1 MRLGPMETL
10 RGNGRSLLNGR
21 NGAESMRL
29 HCKDRVEL
37 ASEVFQGD
45 DRGQFYQFLIPELP
59 LEALEEPVR
68 NPFSRVGHSLGQ
80 FQCQTLS

>member
-1 MRLGPMETL
+1 MGLMEAF

-21 NGAESMRL
+21 KGAESMRL

-37 ASEVFQGD
+37 ATEVFQGD
-45 DRGQFYQFLIPELP
+45 YRGQFYQFLIPELP

-68 NPFSRVGHSLGQ
+68 NPFSGVGHPLGQ